1 MYLDFIAEAVDV
13 AVVLS
18 DDAEVFFVEVIEV
31 VVEVGVAYL
40 LVLILRM
47 LKAKVLHGLTHY
59 SKITQNTVTAST

>member
-31 VVEVGVAYL
+31 VVEVGVAYQSL
-40 LVLILRM
+40 AFAF
-47 LKAKVLHGLTHY
+47 LKLDIDAPF
-59 SKITQNTVTAST
+59 ADA